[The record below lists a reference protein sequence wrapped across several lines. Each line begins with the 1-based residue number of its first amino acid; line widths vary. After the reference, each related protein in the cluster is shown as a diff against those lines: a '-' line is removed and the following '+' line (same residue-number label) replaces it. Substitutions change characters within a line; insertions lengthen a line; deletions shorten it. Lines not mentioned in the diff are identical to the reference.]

1 MDVSVGTGS
10 STARVTGQ
18 GHPGLTGAGALLLMF
33 MVAAA
38 TGAVD
43 TFTGPGGLRRT
54 FSVGLV
60 VAAALGGMTVR
71 RRGLW
76 AVVIAPPLLYVLV
89 SFLST
94 FAAPAGVFDS
104 TAKMGAA
111 LVGWL
116 VYGFPE
122 IAASTGVAAVLAGIR
137 LARRPPG

>member
-10 STARVTGQ
+10 GMSRAAAQ
-18 GHPGLTGAGALLLMF
+18 GHPGLTAAGALLLMF
-33 MVAAA
+33 VVAASA
-38 TGAVD
+38 GAVD

-60 VAAALGGMTVR
+60 VAAALGSLTVR

-76 AVVIAPPLLYVLV
+76 LVVIAPPLLYVLV

-94 FAAPAGVFDS
+94 FTAPAGVFDS

-122 IAASTGVAAVLAGIR
+122 IAASTGVAAVVAGIR
-137 LARRPPG
+137 LARRG